1 MVTPQRVPGREVI
14 AATGSDMFGIE
25 QGTVATAT
33 SGTCTCI
40 ITYDAIYIMQLLR
53 DSPGKHV
60 AQTVQVLLVMA
71 EK

>member
-1 MVTPQRVPGREVI
+1 
-14 AATGSDMFGIE
+14 MFGIE

-40 ITYDAIYIMQLLR
+40 ITYVAIYIMQLLR
-53 DSPGKHV
+53 DSPGKH
-60 AQTVQVLLVMA
+60 APQTVHALLVMA